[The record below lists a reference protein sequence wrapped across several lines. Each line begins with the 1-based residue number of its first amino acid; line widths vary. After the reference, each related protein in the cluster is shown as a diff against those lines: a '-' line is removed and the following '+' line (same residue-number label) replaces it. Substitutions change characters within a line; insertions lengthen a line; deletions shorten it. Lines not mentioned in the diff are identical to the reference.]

1 MAGGWLPRGTVAG
14 RSQVWSGTRTFAA
27 GAGDTILD
35 LTKLSLEVG
44 FVLDLYATST
54 APFLVVATRF
64 YESGSKEIRYHVPS
78 GSGIQIPVSGA
89 VKVAVQNIGTA
100 SAQIGWA
107 ALTETP
113 APVRSP
119 AIQDA
124 ISVVQDGGGGPGAWA
139 SLGWCRAD
147 RAVVDLFTTATI
159 DAQLIDATGAQRA
172 FFPVTGALAIAHPPL
187 LELQVRHP
195 GGAADTRWCVGSWRL
210 GGA

>member
-1 MAGGWLPRGTVAG
+1 VAGGWLPRGTVAG
-14 RSQVWSGTRTFAA
+14 RSQVWSGQRTFAA
-27 GAGDTILD
+27 GTGDVILD
-35 LTKLSLEVG
+35 LTKLSLDRG
-44 FVLDLYATST
+44 FVLDLFATAP
-54 APFLVVATRF
+54 APFLITATRF
-64 YESGSKEIRYHVPS
+64 YESGTKEIRYHVPA

-89 VKVAVQNIGTA
+89 VKIQAANIGA
-100 SAQIGWA
+100 LAGVIGWA
-107 ALTETP
+107 SLTETP

-119 AIQDA
+119 AFQTSE
-124 ISVVQDGGGGPGAWA
+124 SVVQDGGGGPGAWA